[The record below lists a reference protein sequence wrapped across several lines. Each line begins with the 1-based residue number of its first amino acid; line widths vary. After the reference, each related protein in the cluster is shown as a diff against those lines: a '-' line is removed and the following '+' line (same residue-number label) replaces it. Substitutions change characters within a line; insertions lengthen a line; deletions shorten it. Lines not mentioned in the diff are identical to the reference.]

1 MKHLLRLSMLLL
13 IATLVACTSDNNDD
27 DKKQEHPNP
36 QPTRTI
42 ANFTGEVEVAVDA
55 PQACEKIKQDLTENP
70 PFGGSKVYQLIMNKY
85 STNDLYA
92 VNPKDDKSG
101 DKYILNYAGKAE
113 WKDNYKLLPA
123 VSTNLTWYKWN
134 IVPATAK
141 DGKPVATYD
150 VFVKRNNPASLA
162 GSKWYFCEDL
172 TDKYRQ
178 KFPNEDI
185 RAVVRRLV
193 LTYINGGDIVNE

>member
-1 MKHLLRLSMLLL
+1 MKHLLRFSVLLL
-13 IATLVACTSDNNDD
+13 IATLAACAGDNNDD
-27 DKKQEHPNP
+27 DKKPDQPNP
-36 QPTRTI
+36 QPTRSI
-42 ANFTGEVEVAVDA
+42 ANFTGEVELAVDA
-55 PQACEKIKQDLTENP
+55 PSVYEKIKQDLAENP
-70 PFGGSKVYQLIMNKY
+70 PFGGSKVYQLITQKPSMYN
-85 STNDLYA
+85 LYA
-92 VNPKDDKSG
+92 VNPKDNKSA

-123 VSTNLTWYKWN
+123 VSVNLSWYKWD

-150 VFVKRNNPASLA
+150 VFVRRNAPASMA

-185 RAVVRRLV
+185 RAVVRCLV
-193 LTYINGGDIVNE
+193 LSYINGGDFVLD